1 MFMLTIFETKKVKAQ
16 KQHLK
21 NLVALAKV
29 DGIISEA
36 ELEIIYK
43 AGEKNG
49 LKSYEID
56 DIIEVT
62 EAGEIQVPTNDADR
76 FDQIFDLV
84 QLMLADGHVG
94 DEEMD
99 FCINIAEKLGFRKAI
114 VGVLVRKITVN
125 LVNGLDKT
133 SIKEEAENFLTF

>member
-1 MFMLTIFETKKVKAQ
+1 MLTIFETKKVKAQ